1 VLTFFFPNVL
11 GKYILIPALTS
22 VLPMMPISSTD
33 LKISAWHGINTE
45 LLMTIGVV
53 VLGFLLFRT
62 AKRWIRLFR
71 NYPQTLTLNHLFNKA
86 LPSMEKRASSLTN
99 RYMTGSLRHY
109 LSYIFAFFVMLLLGS
124 LLLNYGLKFDFSN
137 NASISF
143 FDAGL
148 VLVMVIAAL
157 TVLLTNHRV
166 VAIVALGAVG
176 YMVSMFFVIFRA
188 PDLALTQMVVE
199 TVTTVLFL
207 LCFYHLPK
215 LKKDIERIPF
225 KLSNLIISISVGLTV
240 TLLALS
246 ANGHKLF
253 EPITEFFERAYELAG
268 AKNIVNAIL
277 VDFRGF
283 DTMLEIS
290 VLTIAGLGVYV
301 LIHQRSKRRKQDET
315 K

>member
-1 VLTFFFPNVL
+1 
-11 GKYILIPALTS
+11 
-22 VLPMMPISSTD
+22 
-33 LKISAWHGINTE
+33 
-45 LLMTIGVV
+45 MTIGVIV
-53 VLGFLLFRT
+53 IGFLLFKT

-71 NYPQTLTLNHLFNKA
+71 NYPQELTLNHLYNIA
-86 LPSMEKRASSLTN
+86 LPRMEKGAASFTN

-109 LSYIFAFFVMLLLGS
+109 LSYIFSFFVLLLLGS
-124 LLLNYGLKFDFSN
+124 LLLFYGIQFDFSN
-137 NASISF
+137 NASITL
-143 FDAGL
+143 FDAGV
-148 VLVMVIAAL
+148 VLVMIIAAL
-157 TVLLTNHRV
+157 TVLFTNHRV

-225 KLSNLIISISVGLTV
+225 KLSNLIISLSVGLTV
-240 TLLALS
+240 TILALS

-253 EPITEFFERAYELAG
+253 EPITSFFENAYELAG

-301 LIHQRSKRRKQDET
+301 LIHQRSKRRKHDET
-315 K
+315 E